1 VSQFTVSAWAADSQ
15 NSAPYSADQAG
26 DGRFSALANERW
38 QSASTAMPHWLR
50 VDLGTAQ
57 AATWYRVDPGRSG
70 TDPTAWTFQGTND
83 GTFASWTTLD
93 TQSSQSFADTRTKT
107 FSFTNT
113 TAYRYYR
120 VHITA
125 GASSAASFAEL
136 ELGDG
141 GAVGAVWEHV
151 TSSVTLQGGDFTTGL
166 VFVVN
171 SSIDVSHLNVFCG
184 TNNGTWDARI
194 RDSSGTV
201 VASAS
206 VAYVTSMPAG
216 WYELPITPITLAAGT
231 YMVESHSPLRYA
243 QRVGTHSSAVNYG
256 PGGEVTI
263 PQNGTVSFR
272 GTSFTSRQ
280 LGGDVEP
287 TSNFT
292 AEAIV
297 GFKFQP
303 TAAPSTPVGTGSGSF
318 TWVGAAAGVTSK
330 AGTGTG
336 AFAWTGTAAGSTVKR
351 GTATGSFAWSG
362 AAVGNAPTVGVP
374 EGSGSGAFAWAGV
387 AVGSTVKRG
396 TASGA
401 FAWAGAAV
409 GSAPDGS
416 PGEGSAAGTFG
427 WTGVAVGSDGTDTG
441 PVTVSTTRTPV
452 GILSVVPLLPV
463 EPLATAVPV
472 TRVSVLAPDL
482 SAVYPAH
489 PAPGEAGAP
498 DVVEEIVGYPQLFIG
513 GENVTNLRGVQT
525 IIRRWESEAPFG
537 DTAAAFEFPQFNP
550 WDVPGEGDL
559 AFLARDARVAIG
571 MREEVAPGA
580 FRVRRLWSG
589 FLDARGNGL
598 GEGEDYAWEAKGT
611 FWQAASQIREPHPL
625 PASEPVD
632 IGVWIA
638 RVLNA
643 VEGRR
648 WATMPLVPIGI
659 TTMTRGNRDQYVMDY
674 VQELLSEA
682 ITDDFRQWSLV
693 EVAPGI
699 PRLVLK
705 PAPSTVHATVA
716 YGTPG
721 VDVDLRVD
729 ESTRVDRIFMRGIGR
744 NGGGWAHIHYPWL
757 YKIDD
762 APDYPLADPGDTFT
776 LGMVDA
782 DTVSGSG
789 VTDFQ
794 RRVDELDG
802 FSNPAVSGV
811 MSAAWVAVVDDL
823 QRRLNL
829 PVGPLNAATWDRVFD
844 GRPNLEGI
852 KPRRLPMASKPEAEK
867 YLYTADG
874 KRLPGVNPE
883 WDGRVPRDIAIDA
896 GVGKSKSDGFKL
908 ARKLLGMYGEPAANG
923 QIVWVTDPRETDRT
937 RLSHLSNVKVTGFEG
952 GDRVVQV
959 SEKSVVLDMG
969 RDEGPVYVVT
979 TRVDERAR
987 DAMVVEDLLNQ
998 RREAKADPSRRPGV
1012 TNRAS
1017 RQVADQRTPWDS
1029 ESPCGKLRRT
1039 FVPDGEWRIRHIPFA
1054 EVGKLA
1060 SISIDST
1067 LPFSFAIFASLRITE
1082 AHLNAKGSPFAV
1094 DDFWRDNKAYFDEF
1108 GIIEAWGQQDDAC
1121 GYSPKTEP
1129 DDAPFTG
1136 EFRLDTPVDYWTETP
1151 PVVAVA
1157 FYLRGGSGWVEGG
1170 VDVDGVR
1177 RGFIPAYEGS

>member
-1 VSQFTVSAWAADSQ
+1 VSQFTVSTWAASSQ
-15 NSAPYSADQAG
+15 FSASYSADNAG
-26 DGRFSALANERW
+26 DGRFSTTANERW
-38 QSASTAMPHWLR
+38 AASGSAPHWLR
-50 VDLGTAQ
+50 ADLGSTAT
-57 AATWYRVDPGRSG
+57 ATWYRVDPGRSG
-70 TDPTAWTFQGTND
+70 NDPVAWTFQGTND

-93 TQSSQSFADTRTKT
+93 TQSAQSFTASQTKT
-107 FSFTNT
+107 YTFSNS

-120 VHITA
+120 MNITS
-125 GASSAASFAEL
+125 GSSVAEL
-136 ELGDG
+136 EIGDG
-141 GAVGAVWEHV
+141 TPHACVWEHLGA
-151 TSSVTLQGGDFTTGL
+151 SISLGSGNFTLGL
-166 VFVVN
+166 VFTVN
-171 SSIDVSHLNVFCG
+171 SAIDVTHLNAYVG
-184 TNNGTWDARI
+184 TNTGTWDLRI
-194 RDSSGTV
+194 RDSSGSV

-206 VAYVTSMPAG
+206 YSFNVSTDTAG
-216 WYELPITPITLAAGT
+216 WREVSITPVTLAPGT
-231 YMVESHSPLRYA
+231 YMVEQYGGGVRYTFRSGSHSA
-243 QRVGTHSSAVNYG
+243 AVNYG
-256 PGGEVTI
+256 PSNEVTV

-272 GTSFTSRQ
+272 SSTNTSRSVA
-280 LGGDVEP
+280 GNGEP
-287 TSNFT
+287 TGALGNES
-292 AEAIV
+292 IV
-297 GFKFQP
+297 GFRFVP
-303 TAAPSTPVGTGSGSF
+303 NTTPAIPSGTASGAF
-318 TWVGAAAGVTSK
+318 TWAGSAAGATSK
-330 AGTGTG
+330 AGTAAG
-336 AFAWTGTAAGSTVKR
+336 AFTWAGTAAGSTVKS
-351 GTATGSFAWSG
+351 GASNGAFAWAG
-362 AAVGNAPTVGVP
+362 AAVGEAPVAGAP
-374 EGSGSGAFAWAGV
+374 GEGTAAGAFAWAGV

-396 TASGA
+396 TASGS
-401 FAWAGAAV
+401 FTWAGAAV

-416 PGEGSAAGTFG
+416 PGEGSATGTFG
-427 WTGVAVGSDGTDTG
+427 WVGAAVGSNGTDTG

-452 GILSVVPLLPV
+452 GILSVIPLLPV

-482 SAVYPAH
+482 SAAYPAH
-489 PAPGEAGAP
+489 PAPGQVGAP

-525 IIRRWESEAPFG
+525 VIRRWESEAPFG

-705 PAPSTVHATVA
+705 PAPSTIHATVA

-794 RRVDELDG
+794 RRVGELDG

-952 GDRVVQV
+952 RDVVVQV
-959 SEKSVVLDMG
+959 SEKSVVLDTE

-987 DAMVVEDLLNQ
+987 DAMVVEDLLHQ

-1039 FVPDGEWRIRHIPFA
+1039 FVPSGEWRIRHIPFA

-1082 AHLNAKGSPFAV
+1082 EHLNAKGSPFAV
-1094 DDFWRDNKAYFDEF
+1094 DDFWRDNKAYFDGF
-1108 GIIEAWGQQDDAC
+1108 GIIEAWGQKDDAC

-1157 FYLRGGSGWVEGG
+1157 FYMRGGSGWVEGG

>member
-1 VSQFTVSAWAADSQ
+1 VAVSVVEVTQGAITASANPVTLDVSAWGTPQAGDFVVLLYRSYSGRLASSGSGLGATWVNKYVSGSIGSLWVGAGATSSGTISITQ
-15 NSAPYSADQAG
+15 NSAGIAQVTAYLVRGLP
-26 DGRFSALANERW
+26 DGAT
-38 QSASTAMPHWLR
+38 ASGQFASN
-50 VDLGTAQ
+50 
-57 AATWYRVDPGRSG
+57 SG
-70 TDPTAWTFQGTND
+70 STEFGPTA
-83 GTFASWTTLD
+83 
-93 TQSSQSFADTRTKT
+93 
-107 FSFTNT
+107 
-113 TAYRYYR
+113 
-120 VHITA
+120 ITA
-125 GASSAASFAEL
+125 GNEQIVFTWMVGLDATLGAITYPVTETPSGDWNYTTAISSS
-136 ELGDG
+136 
-141 GAVGAVWEHV
+141 
-151 TSSVTLQGGDFTTGL
+151 TQY
-166 VFVVN
+166 
-171 SSIDVSHLNVFCG
+171 
-184 TNNGTWDARI
+184 AR
-194 RDSSGTV
+194 SG
-201 VASAS
+201 
-206 VAYVTSMPAG
+206 YR
-216 WYELPITPITLAAGT
+216 I
-231 YMVESHSPLRYA
+231 
-243 QRVGTHSSAVNYG
+243 
-256 PGGEVTI
+256 
-263 PQNGTVSFR
+263 
-272 GTSFTSRQ
+272 
-280 LGGDVEP
+280 
-287 TSNFT
+287 
-292 AEAIV
+292 
-297 GFKFQP
+297 P
-303 TAAPSTPVGTGSGSF
+303 TAATTNHRVTAQGATGDNKQVFQVVLGTYSAPPTTPTGTASGSF
-318 TWVGAAAGVTSK
+318 TWAGSAAGATSK
-330 AGTGTG
+330 AGTAAGSFAWAGTAVGSTVKSGASNG
-336 AFAWTGTAAGSTVKR
+336 AFAWAGS
-351 GTATGSFAWSG
+351 
-362 AAVGNAPTVGVP
+362 AVGEAPVAGAP
-374 EGSGSGAFAWAGV
+374 GEGSAAGAFAWAGV
-387 AVGSTVKRG
+387 AVGSTVKSG
-396 TASGA
+396 TASGS
-401 FAWAGAAV
+401 FTWAGGAI

-416 PGEGSAAGTFG
+416 PGEGSATGTFG
-427 WTGVAVGSDGTDTG
+427 WTGTASGSDLSDPG

-489 PAPGEAGAP
+489 PAPGETGAP

-525 IIRRWESEAPFG
+525 VIRRWESEAPFG

-625 PASEPVD
+625 PASQPVD

-643 VEGRR
+643 VDGRR

-659 TTMTRGNRDQYVMDY
+659 TTRTRGSRDQYVMDY

-744 NGGGWAHIHYPWL
+744 NGGGWANIHYPWL
-757 YKIDD
+757 YRLDD
-762 APDYPLADPGDTFT
+762 VPDYPLADPGDTFT

-852 KPRRLPMASKPEAEK
+852 KPRRLAMASKPEAEK
-867 YLYTADG
+867 YLYTAEG
-874 KRLPGVNPE
+874 RRLPGVNPA

-923 QIVWVTDPRETDRT
+923 QIVWTTDPRETDRT

-959 SEKSVVLDMG
+959 SAKTVELDTG

-1039 FVPDGEWRIRHIPFA
+1039 FVPSGEWRIRHIPFA

-1094 DDFWRDNKAYFDEF
+1094 DDFWRDNKAYFDGF
-1108 GIIEAWGQQDDAC
+1108 GIIEAWGQKDDAC

-1157 FYLRGGSGWVEGG
+1157 FFMRGGSGWVEGG